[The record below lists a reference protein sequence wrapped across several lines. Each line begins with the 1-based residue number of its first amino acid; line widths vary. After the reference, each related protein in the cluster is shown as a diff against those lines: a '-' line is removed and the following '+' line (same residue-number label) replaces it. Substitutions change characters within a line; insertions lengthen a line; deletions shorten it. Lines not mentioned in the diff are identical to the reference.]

1 VGRHLDDAARLP
13 ALLPHRPVGV
23 DPLAALVELPDVTV
37 AVDRARAAMDEL
49 LQHRVLRTRS
59 AEVSAESALRGAR
72 ASAALEGADWTLAEV
87 RAFDSSDDRPE
98 AAIVAAALRVCT
110 EVGPLAATWERAP
123 LQVLARLHLVAA
135 APADP
140 ETAGRPHE
148 PDGDELTVRL
158 DTLAALLTERTAA
171 PALVVAGVV
180 HGELLA
186 LRPFPSCNGIIA
198 RAAARLV
205 LITRGV
211 DPKAV
216 SVPEVGYVDVPQAY
230 ADSAGGYLHGTPGGV
245 AQWLVHCCEAVL
257 LGAREGLAICEAI
270 RRG

>member
-1 VGRHLDDAARLP
+1 M
-13 ALLPHRPVGV
+13 

-37 AVDRARAAMDEL
+37 AVDRARAAVDEL
-49 LQHRVLRTRS
+49 LQHRVLRTGS
-59 AEVSAESALRGAR
+59 AQVSAESALRGAR

-87 RAFDSSDDRPE
+87 RAFASSDDRAE
-98 AAIVAAALRVCT
+98 AAIVAAALRIST
-110 EVGPLAATWERAP
+110 EVGQLATTWERAP

-135 APADP
+135 SPADP
-140 ETAGRPHE
+140 ETAGRPRK
-148 PDGDELTVRL
+148 PGGDELTVRL
-158 DTLAALLTERTAA
+158 DTLAALLTDRTAA

-186 LRPFPSCNGIIA
+186 LRPFPSCNGIVA

-216 SVPEVGYVDVPQAY
+216 SVPEVGYADSPQAY
-230 ADSAGGYLHGTPGGV
+230 ADSAAAYRNGTSAGV
-245 AQWLVHCCEAVL
+245 AKWLVHCCDAVR

-270 RRG
+270 RRR